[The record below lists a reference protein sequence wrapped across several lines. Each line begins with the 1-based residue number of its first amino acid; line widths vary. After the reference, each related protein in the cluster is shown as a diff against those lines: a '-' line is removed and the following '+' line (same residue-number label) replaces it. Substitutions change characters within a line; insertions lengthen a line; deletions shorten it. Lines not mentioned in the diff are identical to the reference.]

1 MNSCAIITQRSSYC
15 ICSRMNLWEM
25 NDLRATRWK
34 EHKKKREIKFKA
46 SSNEIARIFY
56 SKRHSILIAF
66 VFNFCWTS
74 SAYAI
79 STDNI
84 SSIKYIEQQSPHGVK
99 VNKYWWRNRDVPTQ
113 REESSRKKRLFILL
127 SESLV
132 NCEDS
137 LPVQTLL
144 FIWIVSI
151 ALTIPPYKR
160 KLYGRNPSSRM
171 RSASK
176 NLNWVFDN
184 LELKWKLALLALSV
198 EHFLWLKIFAIYF

>member
-1 MNSCAIITQRSSYC
+1 MLSLVRNFFFLIPSLRSLLYNLSRWIYIKWRKMNSCAIITQRSSYC

-113 REESSRKKRLFILL
+113 REESSRKKDYLFCWVNLL
-127 SESLV
+127 WTV
-132 NCEDS
+132 KT
-137 LPVQTLL
+137 VYR
-144 FIWIVSI
+144 F
-151 ALTIPPYKR
+151 
-160 KLYGRNPSSRM
+160 KLYYS
-171 RSASK
+171 
-176 NLNWVFDN
+176 F
-184 LELKWKLALLALSV
+184 E
-198 EHFLWLKIFAIYF
+198 